1 MEVDSESLQVKAT
14 EKIRVVGY
22 EYRSPKESQGFSMF
36 NEDGSQHT
44 AHTLNPVPVSL
55 VSNEKF
61 SLKNGVLADI
71 APTILDLLDM
81 EKPKEM
87 TGNSLIK

>member
-1 MEVDSESLQVKAT
+1 MPNEFSFFFKRKNYASLIIADHGNADK
-14 EKIRVVGY
+14 
-22 EYRSPKESQGFSMF
+22 MF

-44 AHTLNPVPVSL
+44 AHTVNPVPVSL

-81 EKPKEM
+81 EKPEEM
-87 TGNSLIK
+87 TGNSLIR